1 MGFFWASYGLAISN
15 HLIWAGSLPL
25 LPLQG
30 ALVWML
36 HPFRQ
41 PRTIIATIVAIAILS
56 FGTTALWGWNAGVA
70 GTTLAMFWN
79 RLPQIVELIRAWRQ
93 AQADQAGVEAM
104 LADPAP
110 LSRLSRLG
118 QPYVNRYIDETQQSA
133 HWYFVL
139 FVAFVVVLNLGLYRS
154 RRTLAAFLVTLAV
167 TLAVSVG
174 WIGWLGG
181 QQQDAGAAPHRR
193 VVQVER
199 PATIRVRTLE
209 ER

>member
-1 MGFFWASYGLAISN
+1 MTWHTFVTVIGVIAVLGGYWTTWIQLQRARTIGIEGISLATWLLFLWMGFFWASYGLAISN

-79 RLPQIVELIRAWRQ
+79 RLPQIVELIRDPDVRGVSVSSWAIGALCSLLWVTYYLGERLWFPLVATTVATMSNLVIALLAVWRQ
-93 AQADQAGVEAM
+93 RQQAA
-104 LADPAP
+104 
-110 LSRLSRLG
+110 
-118 QPYVNRYIDETQQSA
+118 N
-133 HWYFVL
+133 
-139 FVAFVVVLNLGLYRS
+139 
-154 RRTLAAFLVTLAV
+154 LAV
-167 TLAVSVG
+167 
-174 WIGWLGG
+174 
-181 QQQDAGAAPHRR
+181 R
-193 VVQVER
+193 
-199 PATIRVRTLE
+199 
-209 ER
+209 